1 MNPVAESNDSI
12 YLNSVGVC
20 NAMGQGREEIAKNL
34 IEKKS
39 PGMGEKYFEICQ
51 KSFFV
56 GEVWGALPVIPEALN
71 QYRCR
76 NNRLALS
83 AALQIE
89 ADIKNAINTYGCDRV
104 AVVMGSSTSGIAET
118 ELAIHTLKLRGTLP
132 ADYEYEQQ
140 EIGATAA
147 FLSDYFGLDGPAY
160 SISTACS
167 SSGKVFASARGLI
180 QLGLVDVV
188 LVGGADSLC
197 EMTVNGFSSLEAT
210 SSQRCNPYSKNRN
223 GINIGE
229 GAAVFLM
236 TREKSRVMLAG
247 VGESA
252 DAHHMSAP
260 DPSGSGAKQAMKA
273 ALEDAGLQA
282 KDIGY
287 INLHGTAT
295 KLNDA
300 MESLAVNSLFKHRVP
315 CSSTKAL
322 TGHSLGA
329 AGIIEAAICWLVLN
343 DFNGQHIPVHV
354 FDSVIDPEIASI
366 NLSDGKRL
374 IPAIQYCMSN
384 SFAFGGNNVSVI
396 LGRGIDD

>member
-1 MNPVAESNDSI
+1 
-12 YLNSVGVC
+12 
-20 NAMGQGREEIAKNL
+20 
-34 IEKKS
+34 
-39 PGMGEKYFEICQ
+39 
-51 KSFFV
+51 
-56 GEVWGALPVIPEALN
+56 
-71 QYRCR
+71 
-76 NNRLALS
+76 
-83 AALQIE
+83 
-89 ADIKNAINTYGCDRV
+89 
-104 AVVMGSSTSGIAET
+104 
-118 ELAIHTLKLRGTLP
+118 
-132 ADYEYEQQ
+132 
-140 EIGATAA
+140 
-147 FLSDYFGLDGPAY
+147 
-160 SISTACS
+160 
-167 SSGKVFASARGLI
+167 
-180 QLGLVDVV
+180 
-188 LVGGADSLC
+188 
-197 EMTVNGFSSLEAT
+197 
-210 SSQRCNPYSKNRN
+210 
-223 GINIGE
+223 
-229 GAAVFLM
+229 
-236 TREKSRVMLAG
+236 